1 MKIFKALGTFL
12 FLGFLLAAY
21 PTISKAQSYDL
32 LLKGGHL
39 IDPKNGIDSP
49 MDVAIVDG
57 IVAKV
62 GKDLPADEAKKLV
75 DVSGLYVTPGLIDL
89 HGHHFHGTEP
99 DRYLSNSFTALP
111 TDGFTFRAGVT
122 TAADAG
128 GAGWRNFLTFKKQII
143 DRSQTRVLS
152 FINIV
157 GEGMRGVVPHE
168 QDLNDM
174 DAKMTGLV
182 ARQYP
187 EIIGVKVAHFRGHDW
202 EPYKRAVEA
211 GELAGIPVMVDLGGA
226 EPALPLKT
234 LFFDI
239 LRPGDILTH
248 MYGGSISGHGPKE
261 AALDNEG
268 NLQSYWLQAQK
279 EGLIFDVGHGGGSF
293 FYNVAV
299 PATQQGLWP
308 STISTD
314 LHTGSMNAGMKDML
328 NIVSKMINLGMPLQ
342 EAIEASTWKP
352 AQVIHREDL
361 GNLSEGAEAD
371 IAVFKL
377 HNGEFG
383 FIDSDRSMNP
393 GNQKLETELTLRA
406 GRVVWDLNGIASPKW
421 DE

>member
-1 MKIFKALGTFL
+1 
-12 FLGFLLAAY
+12 
-21 PTISKAQSYDL
+21 
-32 LLKGGHL
+32 
-39 IDPKNGIDSP
+39 
-49 MDVAIVDG
+49 
-57 IVAKV
+57 
-62 GKDLPADEAKKLV
+62 
-75 DVSGLYVTPGLIDL
+75 
-89 HGHHFHGTEP
+89 
-99 DRYLSNSFTALP
+99 DRYLSNSYTALP

-122 TAADAG
+122 TTADAG
-128 GAGWRNFLTFKKQII
+128 GAGWRNFLTFKEQVI

-157 GEGMRGVVPHE
+157 GEGIRGVVPHE

-352 AQVIHREDL
+352 AQVIHRQDL
-361 GNLSEGAEAD
+361 GNLSEGAEA
-371 IAVFKL
+371 
-377 HNGEFG
+377 
-383 FIDSDRSMNP
+383 
-393 GNQKLETELTLRA
+393 
-406 GRVVWDLNGIASPKW
+406 
-421 DE
+421 

>member
-1 MKIFKALGTFL
+1 MKVFKALGTL
-12 FLGFLLAAY
+12 LLLGFLLMNY
-21 PTISKAQSYDL
+21 PTTSKAQSYDL

-49 MDVAIVDG
+49 MDVAIADG
-57 IVAKV
+57 KVAKV
-62 GKDLPADEAKKLV
+62 GKDLPSNGAKKVV

-99 DRYLSNSFTALP
+99 DRYLSNSYTALP

-122 TAADAG
+122 TTADAG
-128 GAGWRNFLTFKKQII
+128 GAGWRNFLTFKEQVI

-174 DAKMTGLV
+174 AAKMTGLV

-211 GELAGIPVMVDLGGA
+211 GEMAGIPVMVDLGGA

-248 MYGGSISGHGPKE
+248 MYGGSI
-261 AALDNEG
+261 
-268 NLQSYWLQAQK
+268 
-279 EGLIFDVGHGGGSF
+279 
-293 FYNVAV
+293 
-299 PATQQGLWP
+299 
-308 STISTD
+308 
-314 LHTGSMNAGMKDML
+314 
-328 NIVSKMINLGMPLQ
+328 
-342 EAIEASTWKP
+342 
-352 AQVIHREDL
+352 
-361 GNLSEGAEAD
+361 
-371 IAVFKL
+371 
-377 HNGEFG
+377 
-383 FIDSDRSMNP
+383 
-393 GNQKLETELTLRA
+393 
-406 GRVVWDLNGIASPKW
+406 
-421 DE
+421 